1 MTYPLVSELAEDGI
15 PVTVSCRVLKLARQP
30 YYRWRNDPVRDADVL
45 RAHRINALHDAHHD
59 DPTFGYRYLADEAR
73 RAGWWMSRRTAWKLC
88 SQAGILSSAQR
99 RRRGKGKKAGPPVF
113 DDHVKRVFRADAP
126 NRVWLT
132 DITEHRTT
140 TEGKLYCCA
149 IKDAFSNRIVGYSI
163 ADRMTAKL
171 AVDALRN
178 AVARRGEVAGCI
190 LHADRGSQF
199 RSRAMA
205 RELRRYDMV
214 GSMGRV
220 GAAGDNAAMESFW
233 SLLQTNV
240 LNQQR
245 WATRQELRLAIVVW
259 IVLCVLCSPKAS
271 TTTCRSS
278 SMSCRSTLKSILTS
292 PPCWALRLRWLFPAF
307 PSTAPSALRAW
318 LMLTVSTC

>member
-1 MTYPLVSELAEDGI
+1 MTYPLVSELADAGI

-45 RAHRINALHDAHHD
+45 RAHRINALHDAHHE

-73 RAGWWMSRRTAWKLC
+73 RAGWRMSRRTAWKLC

-113 DDHVKRVFRADAP
+113 DDHVQRVFRADAP
-126 NRVWLT
+126 NRLWLT
-132 DITEHRTT
+132 DITEHWTS
-140 TEGKLYCCA
+140 EGKLYCCA
-149 IKDAFSNRIVGYSI
+149 IKDVFSNRIVGYSI
-163 ADRMTAKL
+163 SDRMTAKL
-171 AVDALRN
+171 AVDAVRN

-205 RELRRYDMV
+205 RELRRHDMV

-220 GAAGDNAAMESFW
+220 GAAGDNAAMEM
-233 SLLQTNV
+233 LLSV
-240 LNQQR
+240 SSGGRGAFEEPEDVAGVVPLEASHR
-245 WATRQELRLAIVVW
+245 FPLRLA
-259 IVLCVLCSPKAS
+259 LSGPS
-271 TTTCRSS
+271 GE
-278 SMSCRSTLKSILTS
+278 ILA
-292 PPCWALRLRWLFPAF
+292 CLGVD
-307 PSTAPSALRAW
+307 LRAREDRSVKRSVE
-318 LMLTVSTC
+318 LTVAAA